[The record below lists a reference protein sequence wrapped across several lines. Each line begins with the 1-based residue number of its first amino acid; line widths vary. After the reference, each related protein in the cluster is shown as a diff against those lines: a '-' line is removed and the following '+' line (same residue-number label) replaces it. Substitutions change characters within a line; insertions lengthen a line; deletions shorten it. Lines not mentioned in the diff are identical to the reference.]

1 MSSIDKLRQLIRE
14 EVALAV
20 RTEMKVM
27 MKELTVLMENNTPKA
42 KLNATSATPAISTN
56 SLKESVKDVFKQ
68 QKQVVSTGDPIADL
82 LNETKMGMQ
91 SEDYRSIGNFGAQ
104 DAPGFAMMSEG
115 LGMRETAVVEDM
127 NTILQASRG
136 AGDVAHVQLPDAV
149 PDFTGLM
156 SSLKAKG
163 AI

>member
-1 MSSIDKLRQLIRE
+1 MANQLDKLRQLIRE

-27 MKELTVLMENNTPKA
+27 MRELTVLMENKA
-42 KLNATSATPAISTN
+42 PASRPVATTN
-56 SLKESVKDVFKQ
+56 SLRESIKPIARQ
-68 QKQVVSTGDPIADL
+68 PLHNGSQSTGDPIADL
-82 LNETKMGMQ
+82 LNETAMGMQ
-91 SEDYRSIGNFGAQ
+91 SDDYRSIGNFQAQ
-104 DAPGFAMMSEG
+104 DAPNFAMASQGYAGQTM
-115 LGMRETAVVEDM
+115 VVEDM
-127 NTILQASRG
+127 SSILQAARP
-136 AGDVAHVQLPDAV
+136 AGDVSSVQLPDAV

>member
-27 MKELTVLMENNTPKA
+27 MKELTVLMENKA
-42 KLNATSATPAISTN
+42 PVANRSTVSTN
-56 SLKESVKDVFKQ
+56 SLRESIKDVVKQ
-68 QKQVVSTGDPIADL
+68 QPQKQVASTGDPIADL

-104 DAPGFAMMSEG
+104 DAPGFGMMSEG
-115 LGMRETAVVEDM
+115 MGMRETAVVDDM
-127 NTILQASRG
+127 STILQASRP

>member
-27 MKELTVLMENNTPKA
+27 IKELTVLVENKTPST
-42 KLNATSATPAISTN
+42 NAPSKSVTSTN
-56 SLKESVKDVFKQ
+56 SLKESVKGVAIKQ
-68 QKQVVSTGDPIADL
+68 QKQVASTGDPIADL

-115 LGMRETAVVEDM
+115 SGMRDTVVVEDM